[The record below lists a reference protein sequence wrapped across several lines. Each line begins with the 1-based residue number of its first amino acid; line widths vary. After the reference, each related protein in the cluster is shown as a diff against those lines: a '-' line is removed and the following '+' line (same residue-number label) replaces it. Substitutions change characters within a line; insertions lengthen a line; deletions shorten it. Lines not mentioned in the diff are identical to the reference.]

1 MFLKVVFMVLVTFGG
16 TVGSVVYTPFIGVFV
31 YYFYGVLRPQFIWEY
46 ALPVFAWSFYPSIAS
61 MASVIAWRL
70 GMWDLSSGVG
80 PQDPIPN
87 LNVGHRAMF
96 FFGFWVTLSFIFA
109 KHHYQAAEDVYV
121 EYVKIFTMFYIAGRA
136 ITRINEIWWLF
147 LMIALVL
154 GYIAVEINHIYI
166 ANNQYPLLF
175 KRGYA
180 GLDNNGAALML
191 AMGIPICLSAW
202 DGIRHWSRW
211 GFLLFIPAIIHAVLT
226 SYSRGAMLSALV
238 VIPIYLLRFQRKMQL
253 LALLGTIVFAMPFMA
268 GKEIQERFIT
278 VKESET
284 DESAN
289 SRLVS
294 WGIAWRMACEEPLFG
309 FGIRNS
315 NLYTYAYGADIEGR
329 TIHSQWLQIA
339 ADSGL
344 VGAGAYIFTML
355 SAFWCLYQVRKIV
368 RNHQDLEARRIRTIA
383 VGCESSLLLFCFGGS
398 FLSLENFE
406 LPYLLQLLSAQLWAV
421 CQVRRPS
428 AVDQRDLQSAS
439 KVASVFHR

>member
-1 MFLKVVFMVLVTFGG
+1 MFLKVVFMVFLTFGG
-16 TVGSVVYTPFIGVFV
+16 TVGSILYTPFVGVFV

-46 ALPVFAWSFYPSIAS
+46 ALPAFAWSFYPSVSA
-61 MASVIAWRL
+61 MTSVIAWRM
-70 GMWDLSSGVG
+70 GMWDFPTGTG
-80 PQDPIPN
+80 PQEPTPI
-87 LNVGHRAMF
+87 LNIGHRSIF
-96 FFGFWVTLSFIFA
+96 FFGFWITLSFIFA
-109 KHHYQAAEDVYV
+109 RHHHQAAEDVYV
-121 EYVKIFTMFYIAGRA
+121 EYVKIFVMFYIAGRA
-136 ITRINEIWWLF
+136 ISRVNEIWSLF

-154 GYIAVEINHIYI
+154 GYIAVEVNHIYI

-202 DGIRHWSRW
+202 DGIRHWFRW
-211 GFLLFIPAIIHAVLT
+211 VFLLFVPAIIHAVLT

-238 VIPIYLLRFQRKMQL
+238 VIPIYLLRFHRRTQL
-253 LALLGTIVFAMPFMA
+253 LALLGAVAVAMPFMA
-268 GKEIQERFIT
+268 GKEIQDRFSSIE
-278 VKESET
+278 KSEA

-294 WGIAWRMACEEPLFG
+294 WGIAWRMACEEPIFG
-309 FGIRNS
+309 FGVRNS
-315 NLYTYAYGADIEGR
+315 NLYTYAYGADMEGR

-355 SAFWCLYQVRKIV
+355 SAFWCLYRVRKLI
-368 RNHQDLEARRIRTIA
+368 RGHNDPEAHRIRTIA

-421 CQVRRPS
+421 CQVRRP
-428 AVDQRDLQSAS
+428 AALVQSGLPANES
-439 KVASVFHR
+439 ASVFHR